1 MNFLSVENLSKTWHD
16 KPVLRNI
23 SFGLQQGEKVA
34 LVAGNGQ
41 GKSTLL
47 QIIIGKE
54 TPNTGQA
61 IIRKD
66 IKIGY
71 LPQEPELMENAS
83 VIDNILI
90 YDSPISKAVREYD
103 IAIEKQ
109 SHDPS
114 EDDMNHLQWAT
125 EQMNLLGAW
134 DYESRVKQVLT
145 KLKIEDHDQLAS
157 SLSGGQRKRVAM
169 AKVLLAEPDLLI
181 MDEPTN
187 HLDLEMIE
195 WLEGY
200 LSQKDLSLLLVTH
213 DRYFL
218 DRVCDTIIELEHGD
232 IYHYKGNY
240 TYFVENKALREA
252 QIASE
257 LEKDKN
263 LFRRELDW
271 VRKMPKARGTK
282 SKSRVDAFDDLEAR
296 IKNQRHKTELNITMR
311 MERLGSKILEL
322 HHVSKAYGAKNLL
335 DDFSYIFKR
344 KEKVGIV
351 GPNGVGK
358 STFLNMIMEL
368 EQPDAGKIVQ
378 GDTMIF
384 GYYSQK
390 GMKIDDSKK
399 VIDIVRDIA
408 DWIPMANGNKLTAQ
422 QLLLQ
427 FGFTHEKQWDF
438 AVKLSGGEKRR
449 LYLMTVLMKA
459 PNFLIL
465 DEPTNDL
472 DIETLGVL
480 EDFLAGYDGCAIIVS
495 HDRYFMDKV
504 VDHIFIFEGQGKVRD
519 FPGNYSDYREW
530 DDLED
535 ARRQQEAKDNFKASK
550 SSNEKKPEV
559 AVVNK
564 IEAPVV
570 EKRKLTFKEKF
581 EFDQL
586 EKEIAELTIQRSKL
600 EGEIALLTTEFDKIA
615 TLGAEMQTIQ
625 DSIDLKELRWLELSE
640 FI

>member
-1 MNFLSVENLSKTWHD
+1 MNFLSVETLSKTWHD

-23 SFGLQQGEKVA
+23 TFGIQQGEKVA

-54 TPNTGQA
+54 SSDTGKA

-66 IKIGY
+66 IKVGY
-71 LPQEPELMENAS
+71 LPQEPELFDDIS
-83 VIDNILI
+83 VIDNILVH
-90 YDSPISKAVREYD
+90 DSPISMAVIDYD
-103 IAIEKQ
+103 RAIEKQ
-109 SHDPS
+109 SHNPS
-114 EDDMNHLQWAT
+114 AEDMDHLQWAT
-125 EQMNLLGAW
+125 EKMNQLGAW

-145 KLKIEDHDQLAS
+145 KLKITDHDQLAS

-218 DRVCDTIIELEHGD
+218 DRVCDSIIELEHGD
-232 IYHYKGNY
+232 IFHYKGNY
-240 TYFVENKALREA
+240 SYFVENKAMREA
-252 QIASE
+252 MIASE
-257 LEKDKN
+257 LEKDRN

-271 VRKMPKARGTK
+271 VRRMPKARTTK
-282 SKSRVDAFDDLEAR
+282 SKSRVDAFDDLEAKV
-296 IKNQRHKTELNITMR
+296 KNQRHKSELNISMR
-311 MERLGSKILEL
+311 MERMGAKILEL
-322 HHVSKAYGAKNLL
+322 HHVSKAYGEKNLL

-368 EQPDAGKIVQ
+368 ETPDTGKIVT

-384 GYYSQK
+384 GYYSQQ
-390 GMKIDDSKK
+390 GMKVDDSKK
-399 VIDIVRDIA
+399 VIDVVRDIA

-427 FGFTHEKQWDF
+427 FGFSHEKQWDF
-438 AVKLSGGEKRR
+438 VVKLSGGEKRR
-449 LYLMTVLMKA
+449 LFLMTILMKA

-480 EDFLAGYDGCAIIVS
+480 EDFLLSYDGCAIIVS

-535 ARRQQEAKDNFKASK
+535 ARKALEAKEAKELARN
-550 SSNEKKPEV
+550 PVVEV
-559 AVVNK
+559 KEAVVAK
-564 IEAPVV
+564 PVMPKE

-581 EFDQL
+581 EFEQL
-586 EKEIAELTIQRSKL
+586 EKDIAQLNLEKSKI
-600 EGEIALLTTEFDKIA
+600 EGELSGLTTEFDKISS
-615 TLGAEMQTIQ
+615 LGISLQEIQ
-625 DSIDLKELRWLELSE
+625 DQIDEKELRWLELSE

>member
-23 SFGLQQGEKVA
+23 TFGIQQGEKVA

-54 TPNTGQA
+54 SADTGKA
-61 IIRKD
+61 IMRKD
-66 IKIGY
+66 IKVGY
-71 LPQEPELMENAS
+71 LPQEPELFDDIS
-83 VIDNILI
+83 VIDNILVH
-90 YDSPISKAVREYD
+90 DSPISLAVLDYD
-103 IAIEKQ
+103 KAIEKQ
-109 SHDPS
+109 SHNPS
-114 EDDMNHLQWAT
+114 EEDMDHLQWAT
-125 EQMNLLGAW
+125 EKMNQLGAW

-145 KLKIEDHDQLAS
+145 KLKITDHDQLAS

-218 DRVCDTIIELEHGD
+218 DRVCDSIIELEHGD
-232 IYHYKGNY
+232 IFHYKGNY
-240 TYFVENKALREA
+240 SYFVENKAMREA
-252 QIASE
+252 MIASE
-257 LEKDKN
+257 LEKDRN

-271 VRKMPKARGTK
+271 VRRMPKARTTK
-282 SKSRVDAFDDLEAR
+282 SKSRVDAFDDLVAK
-296 IKNQRHKTELNITMR
+296 IKNQRHKSELNISMR
-311 MERLGSKILEL
+311 MERMGAKILEL
-322 HHVSKAYGAKNLL
+322 HHVSKAYGDKNLL

-368 EQPDAGKIVQ
+368 ETPDAGKIVT

-384 GYYSQK
+384 GYYSQQ
-390 GMKIDDSKK
+390 GMKVDDSKK
-399 VIDIVRDIA
+399 VIDVVRDIA

-427 FGFTHEKQWDF
+427 FGFSHEKQWDYV
-438 AVKLSGGEKRR
+438 VKLSGGEKRR
-449 LYLMTVLMKA
+449 LFLMTILMKA

-480 EDFLAGYDGCAIIVS
+480 EDFLLSYDGCAIIVS

-504 VDHIFIFEGQGKVRD
+504 VDHIFIFEGQGQVRD
-519 FPGNYSDYREW
+519 FPGNYSDYRDW

-535 ARRQQEAKDNFKASK
+535 ARKALEAK
-550 SSNEKKPEV
+550 
-559 AVVNK
+559 
-564 IEAPVV
+564 EAKELARNPVV
-570 EKRKLTFKEKF
+570 EVKESIVENPVMPKEEKRKLTFKEKF
-581 EFDQL
+581 EFEQL
-586 EKEIAELTIQRSKL
+586 EKDIAKLNADKLKL
-600 EGEIALLTTEFDKIA
+600 EDELSGLTTEFDQIA
-615 TLGAEMQTIQ
+615 SLGVSLQEIQ
-625 DSIDLKELRWLELSE
+625 DQIDEKELRWLELSE

>member
-23 SFGLQQGEKVA
+23 TFGIQQGEKVA

-54 TPNTGQA
+54 SADNGKA
-61 IIRKD
+61 IMRKD
-66 IKIGY
+66 IKVGY
-71 LPQEPELMENAS
+71 LPQEPELLDDIS
-83 VIDNILI
+83 VIDNILVH
-90 YDSPISKAVREYD
+90 DSPISLAVLDYD
-103 IAIEKQ
+103 KAIEKQ
-109 SHDPS
+109 SHNPT
-114 EDDMNHLQWAT
+114 EDDMDHLQWAT
-125 EQMNLLGAW
+125 EKMNQLGAW

-145 KLKIEDHDQLAS
+145 KLKIADHDQLAS

-218 DRVCDTIIELEHGD
+218 DRVCDSIIELEHAD
-232 IYHYKGNY
+232 IFHYKGNY
-240 TYFVENKALREA
+240 SYFVENKAMREA
-252 QIASE
+252 MIASE

-271 VRKMPKARGTK
+271 VRRMPKARTTK
-282 SKSRVDAFDDLEAR
+282 SKSRVDAFDDLEAKV
-296 IKNQRHKTELNITMR
+296 KNQRYKSELNISMR
-311 MERLGSKILEL
+311 MERMGAKILEL
-322 HHVSKAYGAKNLL
+322 HHVSKAYGDKNIL

-368 EQPDAGKIVQ
+368 ETPDAGKIVT

-384 GYYSQK
+384 GYYSQQ
-390 GMKIDDSKK
+390 GMKVDDSKK
-399 VIDIVRDIA
+399 VIDVVRDIA

-427 FGFTHEKQWDF
+427 FGFSHEKQWDY
-438 AVKLSGGEKRR
+438 ALKLSGGEKRR
-449 LYLMTVLMKA
+449 LFLMTILMKA

-480 EDFLAGYDGCAIIVS
+480 EDFLLSYDGCAIVVS

-504 VDHIFIFEGQGKVRD
+504 VDHIFIFEGQGQVRD

-535 ARRQQEAKDNFKASK
+535 ARKALEAK
-550 SSNEKKPEV
+550 
-559 AVVNK
+559 
-564 IEAPVV
+564 EAKELVRNPVV
-570 EKRKLTFKEKF
+570 VIKDVVVAKTALPKEDKRKLTFKEKF
-581 EFDQL
+581 EFEQL
-586 EKEIAELTIQRSKL
+586 EKDIAQLNVEKSKI
-600 EGEIALLTTEFDKIA
+600 EGELSGLTTEFDRIA
-615 TLGAEMQTIQ
+615 SLGISLQEIQ
-625 DSIDLKELRWLELSE
+625 DQIDEKELRWLELSE
-640 FI
+640 FN

>member
-23 SFGLQQGEKVA
+23 TFGIQQGEKVA

-54 TPNTGQA
+54 SSDTGKA
-61 IIRKD
+61 IMRKD
-66 IKIGY
+66 IKVGY
-71 LPQEPELMENAS
+71 LPQEPELFDDIS
-83 VIDNILI
+83 VIDNILVH
-90 YDSPISKAVREYD
+90 DSPISLAVLDYD
-103 IAIEKQ
+103 KAIEKQ
-109 SHDPS
+109 SHNPS
-114 EDDMNHLQWAT
+114 EEDMDHLQWAT
-125 EQMNLLGAW
+125 EKMNQLGAW

-145 KLKIEDHDQLAS
+145 KLKITDHDQLAS

-218 DRVCDTIIELEHGD
+218 DRVCDSIIELEHGD
-232 IYHYKGNY
+232 IFHYKGNY
-240 TYFVENKALREA
+240 SYFVENKAMREA
-252 QIASE
+252 MIASE
-257 LEKDKN
+257 LEKDRN

-271 VRKMPKARGTK
+271 VRRMPKARSTK
-282 SKSRVDAFDDLEAR
+282 SKSRVDAFDDLEAK
-296 IKNQRHKTELNITMR
+296 IKNQRHKSELNISMR
-311 MERLGSKILEL
+311 MERMGAKILEL
-322 HHVSKAYGAKNLL
+322 HHVSKAYGDKNLL

-368 EQPDAGKIVQ
+368 ETPDAGKIVT

-384 GYYSQK
+384 GYYSQQ
-390 GMKIDDSKK
+390 GMKVDDSKK
-399 VIDIVRDIA
+399 VIDVVRDIA

-427 FGFTHEKQWDF
+427 FGFSHEKQWDYV
-438 AVKLSGGEKRR
+438 VKLSGGEKRR
-449 LYLMTVLMKA
+449 LFLMTILMKA

-480 EDFLAGYDGCAIIVS
+480 EDFLLSYDGCAIIVS

-504 VDHIFIFEGQGKVRD
+504 VDHIFIFEGQGQVRD
-519 FPGNYSDYREW
+519 FPGNYSDYRDW

-535 ARRQQEAKDNFKASK
+535 ARKALEAK
-550 SSNEKKPEV
+550 
-559 AVVNK
+559 
-564 IEAPVV
+564 EAKELARNPVV
-570 EKRKLTFKEKF
+570 EVKESIVEKPVMPKEEKRKLTFKEKF
-581 EFDQL
+581 EFEQL
-586 EKEIAELTIQRSKL
+586 EKDIAKLNADKLKL
-600 EGEIALLTTEFDKIA
+600 EDELSGLTTEFDKIA
-615 TLGAEMQTIQ
+615 SLGVSLQEIQ
-625 DSIDLKELRWLELSE
+625 DQIDEKELRWLELSE

>member
-1 MNFLSVENLSKTWHD
+1 MNLLSVESLSKTWHD
-16 KPVLRNI
+16 KPVLKNVT
-23 SFGLQQGEKVA
+23 FGIQQGEKVA

-54 TPNTGQA
+54 SPDTGKA

-66 IKIGY
+66 IKVGY
-71 LPQEPELMENAS
+71 LPQEPELMDHLS
-83 VIDNILI
+83 VIDNILVE
-90 YDSPISKAVREYD
+90 DSPFAKAVLDYD
-103 IAIEKQ
+103 KALELQ
-109 SHDPS
+109 SHNPS
-114 EDDMNHLQWAT
+114 EEDMNFLQRAT
-125 EQMNLLGAW
+125 EKMNLLGAW

-145 KLKIEDHDQLAS
+145 KLKIIDHNQVAS
-157 SLSGGQRKRVAM
+157 TLSGGQRKRVAM
-169 AKVLLAEPDLLI
+169 AKVLLSEPDLLI

-218 DRVCDTIIELEHGD
+218 DRVCDSIIELEHGD
-232 IYHYKGNY
+232 LYFYKGNY
-240 TYFVENKALREA
+240 SYFVENKALREA
-252 QIASE
+252 VAASE

-271 VRKMPKARGTK
+271 VRRMPKARTTK
-282 SKSRVDAFDDLEAR
+282 SKSRVEAFDDLEAR
-296 IKNQRHKTELNITMR
+296 IKNQRHKTELNISMR
-311 MERLGSKILEL
+311 MERMGSKILEL
-322 HHVSKAYGAKNLL
+322 HHVSKSYGEKKLL
-335 DDFSYIFKR
+335 SDFNYIFKR

-368 EQPDAGKIVQ
+368 EKPDSGKIVT

-384 GYYSQK
+384 GYYSQTGIK
-390 GMKIDDSKK
+390 VDDSKK
-399 VIDIVRDIA
+399 VIDVVRDIA

-427 FGFTHEKQWDF
+427 FGFSHEKQWDF
-438 AVKLSGGEKRR
+438 VLKLSGGEKRR
-449 LYLMTVLMKA
+449 LYLMTILMKA

-480 EDFLAGYDGCAIIVS
+480 EEFLLGYDGCAIIVS
-495 HDRYFMDKV
+495 HDRFFMDKV
-504 VDHIFIFEGQGKVRD
+504 VDHLFIFEGQGVVRD
-519 FPGNYSDYREW
+519 FPGNYSDYRDWVELEEDRKVLESK
-530 DDLED
+530 DDVKSED
-535 ARRQQEAKDNFKASK
+535 V
-550 SSNEKKPEV
+550 KKIVETIQKV
-559 AVVNK
+559 
-564 IEAPVV
+564 ETS

-581 EFDQL
+581 EFESL
-586 EKEIAELTIQRSKL
+586 EKDIEKLTKEKSLL
-600 EGEIALLTTEFDKIA
+600 EGEIATLSTEFDRISELS
-615 TLGAEMQTIQ
+615 TRLLVIQ
-625 DSIDLKELRWLELSE
+625 DELDSKELRWLELSE
-640 FI
+640 FS

>member
-1 MNFLSVENLSKTWHD
+1 MNLLSVENLSKTWHD

-23 SFGLQQGEKVA
+23 TFGIQQGEKVA

-54 TPNTGQA
+54 SPNTGKA

-66 IKIGY
+66 IKVGY
-71 LPQEPELMENAS
+71 LPQEPELMDHLS
-83 VIDNILI
+83 VIDNILVE
-90 YDSPISKAVREYD
+90 DSPFAKAVLDYD
-103 IAIEKQ
+103 KALELQ
-109 SHDPS
+109 SNDPS
-114 EDDMNHLQWAT
+114 DEDMNFLQRAT
-125 EQMNLLGAW
+125 EKMNILGAW

-145 KLKIEDHDQLAS
+145 KLKILDHNQLAS
-157 SLSGGQRKRVAM
+157 TLSGGQRKRVAM
-169 AKVLLAEPDLLI
+169 AKVLLSEPDLLI

-218 DRVCDTIIELEHGD
+218 DRVCDSIIELDHGD
-232 IYHYKGNY
+232 LFFYKGNY
-240 TYFVENKALREA
+240 SYFVENKALREA
-252 QIASE
+252 VAASE
-257 LEKDKN
+257 LEKDRN

-271 VRKMPKARGTK
+271 VRRMPKARTTK

-296 IKNQRHKTELNITMR
+296 IKNQRQKTELNISMR

-322 HHVSKAYGAKNLL
+322 HHVNKSYGDKNLL
-335 DDFSYIFKR
+335 ADFNYIFKR

-368 EQPDAGKIVQ
+368 EKPDSGKIVA

-384 GYYSQK
+384 GYYSQAGIK
-390 GMKIDDSKK
+390 VDDSKK
-399 VIDIVRDIA
+399 VIDVVRDIA

-427 FGFTHEKQWDF
+427 FGFSHEKQWDF
-438 AVKLSGGEKRR
+438 VLKLSGGEKRR
-449 LYLMTVLMKA
+449 LYLMTILMKA

-480 EDFLAGYDGCAIIVS
+480 EDFLLGYDGCAIIVS

-504 VDHIFIFEGQGKVRD
+504 VDHIFIFEGQGVVKD
-519 FPGNYSDYREW
+519 FPGNYSDYRDW
-530 DDLED
+530 VDLEED
-535 ARRQQEAKDNFKASK
+535 RKLIEAKESTKAI
-550 SSNEKKPEV
+550 EV
-559 AVVNK
+559 KQEVVK
-564 IEAPVV
+564 IEKIEVSDKI

-581 EFDQL
+581 EFETL
-586 EKEIAELTIQRSKL
+586 EKDIAKLTSEKGAIELELSTLS
-600 EGEIALLTTEFDKIA
+600 TEFDKIA
-615 TLGAEMQTIQ
+615 ELSKRLIQ
-625 DSIDLKELRWLELSE
+625 IQEDLDNKEFRWLELSE
-640 FI
+640 FA

>member
-1 MNFLSVENLSKTWHD
+1 MNFLSVETLSKTWHD

-23 SFGLQQGEKVA
+23 TFGIQQGEKVA

-54 TPNTGQA
+54 SSDTGKA

-66 IKIGY
+66 IKVGY
-71 LPQEPELMENAS
+71 LPQEPELFDDIS
-83 VIDNILI
+83 VIDNILVH
-90 YDSPISKAVREYD
+90 DSPISMAVLDYD
-103 IAIEKQ
+103 RAIEKQ
-109 SHDPS
+109 SHNPS
-114 EDDMNHLQWAT
+114 DEDMDHLQWAT
-125 EQMNLLGAW
+125 EKMNQLGAW

-145 KLKIEDHDQLAS
+145 KLKITDHDQLAS

-218 DRVCDTIIELEHGD
+218 DRVCDSIIELEHGD
-232 IYHYKGNY
+232 IFHYKGNY
-240 TYFVENKALREA
+240 SYFVENKAMREA
-252 QIASE
+252 MIASE
-257 LEKDKN
+257 LEKDRN

-271 VRKMPKARGTK
+271 VRRMPKARTTK
-282 SKSRVDAFDDLEAR
+282 SKSRVDAFDDLEAKV
-296 IKNQRHKTELNITMR
+296 KNQRHKSELNISMR
-311 MERLGSKILEL
+311 MERMGAKILEL
-322 HHVSKAYGAKNLL
+322 HHVSKAYGEKNLL

-368 EQPDAGKIVQ
+368 ETPDAGKIVT

-384 GYYSQK
+384 GYYSQQ
-390 GMKIDDSKK
+390 GMKVDDSKK
-399 VIDIVRDIA
+399 VIDVVRDIA

-427 FGFTHEKQWDF
+427 FGFSHEKQWDF
-438 AVKLSGGEKRR
+438 VVKLSGGEKRR
-449 LYLMTVLMKA
+449 LFLMTILMKA

-480 EDFLAGYDGCAIIVS
+480 EDFLLSYDGCAIIVS

-535 ARRQQEAKDNFKASK
+535 ARKALEAKEAKELARNPVVEIK
-550 SSNEKKPEV
+550 E
-559 AVVNK
+559 AVVAK
-564 IEAPVV
+564 PVV
-570 EKRKLTFKEKF
+570 PKEEKRKLTFKEKF
-581 EFDQL
+581 EFEQL
-586 EKEIAELTIQRSKL
+586 EKDIAQLNLEKSKI
-600 EGEIALLTTEFDKIA
+600 EGELSGLTTEFDKISS
-615 TLGAEMQTIQ
+615 LGISLQEIQ
-625 DSIDLKELRWLELSE
+625 DQIDEKELRWLELSE